1 MSGDEGM
8 TNTPS
13 YSTPHVTSTTPYGV
27 TINTQLGD
35 GRYKKKVIKYK
46 CPYCGKAIRIT
57 IEEDDV

>member
-1 MSGDEGM
+1 M

-27 TINTQLGD
+27 TINTTLGD
-35 GRYKKKVIKYK
+35 GRFKKKVIRYK
-46 CPYCGKAIRIT
+46 CPCCGKAVRIT